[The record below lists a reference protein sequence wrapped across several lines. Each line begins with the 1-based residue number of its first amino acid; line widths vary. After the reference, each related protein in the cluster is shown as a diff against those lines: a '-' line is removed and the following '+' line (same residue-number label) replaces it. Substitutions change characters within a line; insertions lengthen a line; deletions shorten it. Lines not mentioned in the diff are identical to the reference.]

1 MMSRFVLVSLFAL
14 ALGSAPALAM
24 DARIADGWA
33 VGPERAERIEA
44 LVADTALTDADL
56 AEAMGSA
63 DWRVRQQ
70 AAVIHGWRTF
80 PELYAE
86 FSVREAAP
94 TRTGMLRFRGS
105 ELADARLA
113 PLFLERLLQEPGVA
127 YEEALIDVLPRTGG
141 DWAEAFV
148 AMMRTEPDERY
159 RAVLAASMKD
169 AARKPALEGIRLGL
183 ADASAQVRGE
193 AARAA
198 GWSEHGDQLIAELIA
213 ALADSDA
220 YVRANAARSLG
231 THRATQ
237 AFAALAPLLAD
248 ADAEVRLRALRSM
261 ARIDGDALAARP
273 ELSDLA
279 QDPDE
284 RVARAAQSL
293 R

>member
-1 MMSRFVLVSLFAL
+1 MSRTVLISLFAL

-24 DARIADGWA
+24 DARIAAGWDL
-33 VGPERAERIEA
+33 GPERADRVEA
-44 LVADTALTDADL
+44 LVADAALTEADL

-70 AAVIHGWRTF
+70 AAVIHGWRAF

-94 TRTGMLRFRGS
+94 TRSGMLRFRGT
-105 ELADARLA
+105 ELGDARLA
-113 PLFLERLLQEPGVA
+113 PLFLERLLQQPEPA
-127 YEEALIDVLPRTGG
+127 YKLALIDVLPRTGG

-148 AMMRTEPDERY
+148 GLMRTETDPGY
-159 RAVLAASMKD
+159 RAVLVASLKE
-169 AARKPALEGIRLGL
+169 APRKPALEGLRSGL
-183 ADASAQVRGE
+183 VDASAQVRGE

-198 GWSEHGDQLIAELIA
+198 GWSEHGDQLIAELIS
-213 ALADSDA
+213 ALGDSDP
-220 YVRANAARSLG
+220 YVRAMAARSLG

-237 AFAALAPLLAD
+237 AFDALVPLLAD

-261 ARIDGDALAARP
+261 ARIDPDATAARP

-284 RVARAAQSL
+284 RVSRAAESL